1 VQQALEE
8 VGVPS
13 YRLDTAGVV
22 RWINPAAERILGDV
36 RGRHFTSVVAPEER
50 RRAQELFSRKIL
62 GTESATDTTAVLVSS
77 DGTRSSLELSSV
89 PLRNGDRIVGVFGL
103 LSGPVDEEPPAAHP
117 RLTPRQAQVVA
128 LWEQGR
134 STKEV
139 ARELHITTET
149 VRNHAGNIFRALGVH
164 SKLEALA
171 AVRRG

>member
-1 VQQALEE
+1 
-8 VGVPS
+8 
-13 YRLDTAGVV
+13 
-22 RWINPAAERILGDV
+22 
-36 RGRHFTSVVAPEER
+36 VVAPEER

-62 GTESATDTTAVLVSS
+62 GTESATDTTAVLVSA
-77 DGTRSSLELSSV
+77 DGTRAALELSSV
-89 PLRNGDRIVGVFGL
+89 PLRNGDRIIGVFGL
-103 LSGPVDEEPPAAHP
+103 LSGPPDEAPPTAHP
-117 RLTPRQAQVVA
+117 RLTPRQAEVVR

-149 VRNHAGNIFRALGVH
+149 VRNHAANIFRALGVH